1 MAALPS
7 VERTANFIFFCALAI
22 AFICSVQ
29 GTRPRL
35 AVNVIEMGSFVKTY
49 VNDTNYTEADTEM
62 HDDLEV
68 DLDVDADTDQDGEAD
83 DFTDLVIKEQ
93 TDDKTVDIT
102 QNITIDPNS
111 TDPLAAA
118 LASGNLP
125 AAVASLKPTP
135 PSVGMPALTL
145 PADPMNGRSGAVA
158 DLMKK
163 AQDFPL
169 SSTSSAA
176 NGAAVADLV
185 KQATNVAKAPAV
197 KDLTK
202 ALRSAD
208 AGALGDQT
216 AALGDLAK
224 QAMTDVMSMVNNG
237 PLGKLSASTVDPVNG
252 KGSLGDMIEEALQSK
267 LADVSSAT
275 NGAMQ
280 NALGQAAGLAAH
292 NRGSGEGPAKIDK
305 MIDDALQKV
314 NAPDNMAEDTV
325 DVVDYEAEQS
335 MEEKLDITIET
346 DDDKVDETVPDK
358 ELTQL
363 MPLPGGAAVLL
374 DPHDS
379 TPGKAE
385 PSRSVPSIPSKPSD
399 DVLAISSPSSP
410 VPAPA
415 PALAPADAEQVPR
428 NDAILLNAESP
439 NDDGV
444 TVEEEKVTQLDSEND
459 ANAALASG
467 QPKLEELALA

>member
-1 MAALPS
+1 MAALPGF
-7 VERTANFIFFCALAI
+7 ERTANCIFFASVLV
-22 AFICSVQ
+22 FVCSVQ

-49 VNDTNYTEADTEM
+49 VNDTNYTEADTET
-62 HDDLEV
+62 HNDLEV

-102 QNITIDPNS
+102 ENVKIDPNS
-111 TDPLAAA
+111 PDPLAAA
-118 LASGNLP
+118 VTSGKLP
-125 AAVASLKPTP
+125 AAVASLKPSL
-135 PSVGMPALTL
+135 PSAGLPALT
-145 PADPMNGRSGAVA
+145 PMNGKSGAVA

-185 KQATNVAKAPAV
+185 KQASNVAKAPV
-197 KDLTK
+197 IKDLTK
-202 ALRSAD
+202 AMRSAD

-216 AALGDLAK
+216 AALGDIAK

-267 LADVSSAT
+267 LAEVSSAT

-292 NRGSGEGPAKIDK
+292 NRSSGEGPSKMDK
-305 MIDDALQKV
+305 MIDDALEKV

-335 MEEKLDITIET
+335 VEEKLDVTIET
-346 DDDKVDETVPDK
+346 DDDKVDGTAPNK
-358 ELTQL
+358 EITQL
-363 MPLPGGAAVLL
+363 MALPGGAAVVL
-374 DPHDS
+374 DPHDY

-385 PSRSVPSIPSKPSD
+385 PSRSVPSIPSKQSD
-399 DVLAISSPSSP
+399 DVAMSSPTSP

-415 PALAPADAEQVPR
+415 PALAPADVEQVPR
-428 NDAILLNAESP
+428 NDGIVLNAESP
-439 NDDGV
+439 HDHGV

-459 ANAALASG
+459 ANAAPASG
-467 QPKLEELALA
+467 HLKLEELALA